1 MPNPITRKESPM
13 PTRQLARS
21 RTNRIFAGVS
31 GGIASYTGL
40 DSGLVRLVTFLL
52 VAFTG
57 VGLVA
62 YIAAWILLPL
72 EGSNTSG
79 IDTIITTLRN
89 GTDTNPNPNDL
100 R

>member
-1 MPNPITRKESPM
+1 MS
-13 PTRQLARS
+13 TRQLARS

-31 GGIASYTGL
+31 GGIANYTGL
-40 DSGLVRLVTFLL
+40 DSGLVRLITFAV

-57 VGLVA
+57 IGPLL
-62 YIAAWILLPL
+62 YIAAWVLLPL

-79 IDTIITTLRN
+79 IDTIITTLRTGN
-89 GTDTNPNPNDL
+89 NTTDNPNPNDL